1 MYSVMLSLYYFSLCG
16 GNPQYPR
23 TVYIKWN
30 NSDSDSFQEILVP
43 AQMKTSILNVNCSE
57 ARNKL

>member
-30 NSDSDSFQEILVP
+30 NSESDSFQEILVP
-43 AQMKTSILNVNCSE
+43 AQMKTST
-57 ARNKL
+57 

>member
-23 TVYIKWN
+23 TVHIMWT
-30 NSDSDSFQEILVP
+30 SDSDSFQEILIP